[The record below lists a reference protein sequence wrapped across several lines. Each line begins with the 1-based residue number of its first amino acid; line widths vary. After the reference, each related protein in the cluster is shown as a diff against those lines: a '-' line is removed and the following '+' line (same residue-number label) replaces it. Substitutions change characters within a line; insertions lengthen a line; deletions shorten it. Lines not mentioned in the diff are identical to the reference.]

1 MTAVDATPRRGR
13 PRQHATDQRIT
24 EAALAL
30 LREAGPQAVTMAA
43 VASRSGVAR
52 TTLYRRHRDRRD
64 LLRASLSTV
73 TDRDAPPA
81 ALGVEDK
88 LRWVLARTQEILE
101 HGVGIGGVSAVLVD
115 SDPEFSAALR
125 DSLNRSLDA
134 VRDDLAADAAAGRL
148 DAALDAEVVVD
159 LVLGAYLAE
168 VLRHGHV
175 RRVWKERTATMLSR
189 ALTDP
194 QDQTSSPRS
203 EASAPPSQ

>member
-1 MTAVDATPRRGR
+1 
-13 PRQHATDQRIT
+13 
-24 EAALAL
+24 
-30 LREAGPQAVTMAA
+30 MAA